1 MTLVM
6 RLVISYGAVFFF
18 DNEYNIRLNQ
28 TLSLFMHAQSL
39 TLRDLLRTLIASV
52 GSLEIFALLHNNCG

>member
-6 RLVISYGAVFFF
+6 RLVISYGAVFF

-52 GSLEIFALLHNNCG
+52 GSLEIFALLHNNNCG